1 MVRKIVSA
9 LVLVPL
15 AILIVLFAVANRGDV
30 VLSLDPFSADSPALT
45 LRSPLFLALL
55 VALILGVVI
64 GGCAAWLRQAKWR
77 RMARRLEREL
87 SATRSE
93 ADDLRRRL
101 AAAEA
106 VPPPA
111 RTETIPSIAYRRP
124 PAA

>member
-1 MVRKIVSA
+1 MIRKIVSA
-9 LVLVPL
+9 LILVPL
-15 AILIVLFAVANRGDV
+15 AILIVLFAVANRNDV
-30 VLSLDPFSADSPALT
+30 VLSLDPFSADAPALT

-55 VALILGVVI
+55 IALILGVII

-77 RMARRLEREL
+77 RSARRHEREA
-87 SATRSE
+87 SAARAE

-106 VPPPA
+106 APPPA
-111 RTETIPSIAYRRP
+111 RAETIPAIAYRRP